1 MKVLN
6 IIGQV
11 MLYFVVIFMILLNI
25 FSINNKSFFG
35 FRVYRVISGSMQ
47 PTLQIGD
54 IIIIRKEKEY
64 HINDIITYDTGLTT
78 VTHRIKS
85 IDNNG
90 VVTKGDANDVND
102 DVFNVDKI
110 VGKYFF
116 RISMISLFSNIMIG
130 NSVFIVLIVLFSSI
144 LILTIFY
151 RFIRNIELKK
161 DNLRKKIEF
170 KKLQKRLHKESLKIH
185 KKVNDKVNDDR

>member
-185 KKVNDKVNDDR
+185 KKFNDYR

>member
-1 MKVLN
+1 
-6 IIGQV
+6 

-85 IDNNG
+85 IDNND

-110 VGKYFF
+110 VGKYLF

-170 KKLQKRLHKESLKIH
+170 KKLLKKLHKESLKIH
-185 KKVNDKVNDDR
+185 KKVNDDR

>member
-85 IDNNG
+85 IDNND

-170 KKLQKRLHKESLKIH
+170 KKLLKKLHKESLKIH
-185 KKVNDKVNDDR
+185 KKVNDDR

>member
-102 DVFNVDKI
+102 DIFNVDKI

-151 RFIRNIELKK
+151 RFIRNIELRK

-170 KKLQKRLHKESLKIH
+170 KKLLKKLHKESLKIH
-185 KKVNDKVNDDR
+185 KKVNDDR

>member
-185 KKVNDKVNDDR
+185 KKVNDDR

>member
-170 KKLQKRLHKESLKIH
+170 KKLQKKLHKESLKIH
-185 KKVNDKVNDDR
+185 KKVNDDR

>member
-47 PTLQIGD
+47 PTLQIG
-54 IIIIRKEKEY
+54 
-64 HINDIITYDTGLTT
+64 DIITYDTGLTT

-185 KKVNDKVNDDR
+185 KKVNDDR

>member
-170 KKLQKRLHKESLKIH
+170 KELQKRLHKESLKIH
-185 KKVNDKVNDDR
+185 KKVNDDR

>member
-116 RISMISLFSNIMIG
+116 RISMISLFSNIMIV

-185 KKVNDKVNDDR
+185 KKVNDDR

>member
-64 HINDIITYDTGLTT
+64 HINDIITYDIGLTT

-185 KKVNDKVNDDR
+185 KKVNDDR

>member
-85 IDNNG
+85 IDNND

-170 KKLQKRLHKESLKIH
+170 KKLQKKLHKESLKIH
-185 KKVNDKVNDDR
+185 KKVNDDR

>member
-54 IIIIRKEKEY
+54 IIIIRKENEY

-170 KKLQKRLHKESLKIH
+170 KKLQKKLHKESLKIH
-185 KKVNDKVNDDR
+185 KKVNDDR